1 LPQNFIHAGQNKM
14 IGRPVNLIMVS
25 ALFFATANA
34 IAQQTSAP
42 VETAARALIEEK
54 TQGLPG
60 EISIEISPLDPGN
73 RLPPCPVPIA
83 FLPSSARAWG
93 AFSVGV
99 RCESPAAWT
108 IYLQAR
114 VKVVDGYFVAAR
126 PLSAGQILGSADLEH
141 RRGDIAALPGDVLT
155 DASLATGR
163 PTRQALAQGTPLQA
177 RMLRTPEAVRQGS
190 KVTVFSQGEA
200 FRVSNTGRALNSAA
214 PGETVRVR
222 LPNNQVVTGTALHDG
237 TIEINP

>member
-1 LPQNFIHAGQNKM
+1 M
-14 IGRPVNLIMVS
+14 IGHPPVYLAVIS
-25 ALFFATANA
+25 ALLFVATNA
-34 IAQQTSAP
+34 IAQQESAP
-42 VETAARALIEEK
+42 VEAAARTLIEEK

-60 EISIEISPLDPGN
+60 EVTIEISPLGPGN
-73 RLPPCPVPIA
+73 RLPPCAAPTA
-83 FLPSSARAWG
+83 FLPNSTRAWG

-99 RCESPAAWT
+99 RCESPAPWT
-108 IYLQAR
+108 VYLQAR
-114 VKVVDGYFVAAR
+114 VKVVDDYFVTAR
-126 PLSAGQILGSADLEH
+126 PLPAGKILGPADIER

-155 DASLATGR
+155 DASQATGR
-163 PTRQALAQGTPLQA
+163 PMRQAIAQGTPLQT
-177 RMLRTPEAVRQGS
+177 RMLRIPEAVRQGS

-237 TIEINP
+237 TIEIGP

>member
-1 LPQNFIHAGQNKM
+1 M
-14 IGRPVNLIMVS
+14 IGFKANLLTIS
-25 ALFFATANA
+25 ALFLATASA
-34 IAQQTSAP
+34 IAQQPPAP
-42 VETAARALIEEK
+42 VEAAARTFIEEK

-73 RLPPCPVPIA
+73 RLPPCSTPTA
-83 FLPSSARAWG
+83 FLPNSARAWG

-99 RCESPAAWT
+99 RCESPVSWT

-114 VKVVDGYFVAAR
+114 VTVINDYLVAAQ
-126 PLSAGQILGSADLEH
+126 PLPAGKIIDPSDLEH
-141 RRGDIAALPGDVLT
+141 RRGDITALPDNVLT
-155 DASLATGR
+155 DASQATGR
-163 PTRQALAQGTPLQA
+163 PTRQALAKGTPLQP
-177 RMLRTPEAVRQGS
+177 RMLRTPAAVSQGS
-190 KVTVFSQGEA
+190 NVTVFSQGKA

-237 TIEINP
+237 SIEIGP